1 MTEQIPEIEESLLL
15 QAREGDRNAYGEL
28 VTRCYTDLIRVVY
41 RLCGDEQ
48 LAQDSVQEAFIRAWM
63 KLPEYRARA
72 PFSHWVYRIAVNLTL
87 DTLRKK
93 PQESLDDN
101 PTVSL
106 MAEKTP
112 DPEAAFLQ
120 KEQTDRVQGA
130 VNALPEGARAVL
142 VLREYGGF
150 SYDEIASMLEIPVG
164 TVMSRLNYARGRL
177 REMLREENLEMERE
191 YA

>member
-28 VTRCYTDLIRVVY
+28 VSRCYTDVIRVVF
-41 RLCGDEQ
+41 RLCSDTQ
-48 LAQDSVQEAFIRAWM
+48 LTQDAVQEAFIRAWV
-63 KLPEYRARA
+63 KLPEYHSKA

-93 PQESLDDN
+93 PQESIESS
-101 PTVSL
+101 PVVSL
-106 MAEKTP
+106 LAEKTP
-112 DPEAAFLQ
+112 DPEAAYLQ
-120 KEQTDRVQGA
+120 KEQADMVQDA
-130 VNALPEGARAVL
+130 VNALPEAARSVL
-142 VLREYGGF
+142 VLREYGEL
-150 SYDEIASMLEIPVG
+150 SYEEIASVLQIPVG

-177 REMLREENLEMERE
+177 REMLRKDRLEMERE